1 MYVDSATRKEAQA
14 IAVLAYIVRDGMVL
28 LIKRGV
34 PPYRTFWCLPG
45 GGTKEDEDL
54 REACIRE
61 VKEETGLDVEVGEKV
76 GQVRSALIFSCQ
88 IIAGEP
94 KRRLPETTGIAWVPL
109 CQFIKVP
116 PFVRDFLERQ
126 TNG

>member
-28 LIKRGV
+28 LIKRGF
-34 PPYRTFWCLPG
+34 PPYRGFWCFPG
-45 GGTKEDEDL
+45 GGTREDEDL

-61 VKEETGLDVEVGEKV
+61 VKEETGLCVEIIE
-76 GQVRSALIFSCQ
+76 QVHEVRGSPVYSCK

-94 KRRLPETTGIAWVPL
+94 TRKLPETTGIAWVPL
-109 CQFIKVP
+109 SQFIKVP
-116 PFVRDFLERQ
+116 PFIRDFLERQ
-126 TNG
+126 TK